1 MTVTNREI
9 KYVLLRTQ
17 YRMHEQFMKFP
28 NEQFYGG
35 KLNVGCTNEIDYL
48 QTKYRVIFIID
59 TMGEETK
66 DSANSYKNDN
76 ETIMIVQFLKGFI
89 KSDVKT
95 KDNEFIEEKI

>member
-1 MTVTNREI
+1 MLRISIKKERLPKIYPRCYVMTNREI
-9 KYVLLRTQ
+9 KYVLLQTQ

-66 DSANSYKNDN
+66 DSANSYFYNRIF
-76 ETIMIVQFLKGFI
+76 IMKP
-89 KSDVKT
+89 
-95 KDNEFIEEKI
+95 